1 MAEVGFLANWK
12 RKTCALGSDS
22 SFADLTP
29 SAYRITKK
37 QRPRRQYL
45 DFASWPCLESKH
57 G

>member
-1 MAEVGFLANWK
+1 MAEVGFLANRK

-37 QRPRRQYL
+37 AAATTPIPRFRIV
-45 DFASWPCLESKH
+45 AVP
-57 G
+57 GV